1 MKPDVALNMLLYSY
15 CATFHINPY
24 DAIDTPISM
33 MMDMMNIHG
42 TVEEYKATEMK
53 RETDKMKTR

>member
-1 MKPDVALNMLLYSY
+1 MLLYSY

-24 DAIDTPISM
+24 DARDTPISM

-42 TVEEYKATEMK
+42 TVEEYKATEIK